1 MIIKDNRIINNQN
14 GGSYLEQNQ
23 ESNSDKVELQSK
35 LKETFDESL
44 SFINSLL
51 QKIETNKMNGEN
63 FDNMKELIEKLKL
76 LNDKIQDT
84 EINYQNEHGN
94 RDEMMEAINTLST
107 NITSKVESGYNFQ
120 ISSGANSK
128 QIVFSEIIDSKESAQ
143 LANKIVINL
152 EEKLNSLIDKLNMNT
167 QENSLE
173 IDKEVKELEDYY
185 KSIQDKIKN
194 IVEISKIL
202 KKINDAFKFNIVLDK
217 IPLVELDLGKISSE
231 ADNKNADYFKDPSE
245 IKNDYITYEGEVEE
259 DNNELLSFD
268 DQVRLI
274 NDSESKFV
282 EEFKNIY
289 DPEKLSKISDSKE
302 QKGGSKLGPRLP
314 KSGQSLSKSGQSL
327 SKSGPSLP
335 KSGQDN
341 IKISDFI
348 NRNSNYSDIIR
359 KLNGQINIIKD
370 QIKPLKKQIMEFN
383 LNYIHLYHNI
393 KFMENYTNSNL
404 LNTDKNTLH
413 YRYLGKGIVAY
424 YLNIIKEI
432 EKAIKAKTQIGNY
445 FYKYHYFNI
454 QIVKQFLIGLQKINV
469 WLWSGAYT
477 SDTVKLKENNT
488 ISKMDLTKFTNTTE
502 NGKKMLNSIF
512 IFNAFKDYL
521 DEFQLSQAN
530 KVGVYLRI
538 NDWGVIKHE
547 DKIFDITANEDGE
560 KILDNESLNK
570 CIKIGDNSNKELEI
584 KSISSQASKV
594 KFKQI
599 FDPDSFT
606 KNDILA
612 NYMSLPNFLAKGQSI
627 MLITYGYSG
636 VGKTYT
642 IFGSTNPKLDGVLQT
657 SLKQLISLNKPM
669 FYRAYEIYGRAF
681 PYKSYWEKQSCDY
694 AHHINHFVINGET
707 VSYNQKKPTPSNHKT
722 CTVDEMQQFI
732 YEINSDPQNNKNSF
746 IPLDID
752 TLNTFEKIVSKI
764 DDKRQEIGTIR
775 RTINNRVSS
784 RSIMVYDFK
793 ILLSPG
799 TYVNFVVMDLPGKEN
814 IYETFVNTP
823 SSKQYECIKVKGS
836 SNNDSNKIIKAMAFM
851 NPMSLMLNHDFVKH
865 VNLNLIDRLSIKDV
879 LVAGNDVPNNIDK
892 YKTDKLMGSD
902 NNNIVPLEIIK
913 NIINGNDFNLLNEIY
928 QKIFE
933 LDDRTGCNIGI
944 EDCDNKCSS
953 VSDFVLTPFEGYYIN
968 ENIIGLLSS
977 ILNNLFLPN
986 IIQEQ
991 QEIYMSLQ
999 NNQKI
1004 WSPNY
1009 GLTEEITRKFIP
1021 AVPNEVKMQ
1030 TYFFRSLLR
1039 HQFASNS
1046 LLQNDYYKEAPFSTN
1061 IDGKNIITYKDW
1073 IEETYDYN
1081 KAYRKNKPPINEI
1094 LKPYFD
1100 QIKNIYVFYVVSNK
1114 NPSKCDKQI
1123 KLISDSYDFLN
1134 ILDMYTKAE
1143 EDILKNELTELIKMD
1158 EEKIINFLNKPNSL
1172 SKFNGYKNYEFIQ
1185 FLEVL
1190 DMKNIKYNIT
1200 NGFLSKI

>member
-445 FYKYHYFNI
+445 FYKYHF
-454 QIVKQFLIGLQKINV
+454 
-469 WLWSGAYT
+469 
-477 SDTVKLKENNT
+477 
-488 ISKMDLTKFTNTTE
+488 
-502 NGKKMLNSIF
+502 
-512 IFNAFKDYL
+512 YL
-521 DEFQLSQAN
+521 YH
-530 KVGVYLRI
+530 YL
-538 NDWGVIKHE
+538 
-547 DKIFDITANEDGE
+547 
-560 KILDNESLNK
+560 L
-570 CIKIGDNSNKELEI
+570 
-584 KSISSQASKV
+584 
-594 KFKQI
+594 
-599 FDPDSFT
+599 
-606 KNDILA
+606 
-612 NYMSLPNFLAKGQSI
+612 
-627 MLITYGYSG
+627 
-636 VGKTYT
+636 
-642 IFGSTNPKLDGVLQT
+642 
-657 SLKQLISLNKPM
+657 
-669 FYRAYEIYGRAF
+669 
-681 PYKSYWEKQSCDY
+681 
-694 AHHINHFVINGET
+694 
-707 VSYNQKKPTPSNHKT
+707 
-722 CTVDEMQQFI
+722 
-732 YEINSDPQNNKNSF
+732 
-746 IPLDID
+746 
-752 TLNTFEKIVSKI
+752 
-764 DDKRQEIGTIR
+764 
-775 RTINNRVSS
+775 
-784 RSIMVYDFK
+784 
-793 ILLSPG
+793 
-799 TYVNFVVMDLPGKEN
+799 
-814 IYETFVNTP
+814 
-823 SSKQYECIKVKGS
+823 
-836 SNNDSNKIIKAMAFM
+836 
-851 NPMSLMLNHDFVKH
+851 
-865 VNLNLIDRLSIKDV
+865 
-879 LVAGNDVPNNIDK
+879 
-892 YKTDKLMGSD
+892 
-902 NNNIVPLEIIK
+902 
-913 NIINGNDFNLLNEIY
+913 
-928 QKIFE
+928 
-933 LDDRTGCNIGI
+933 
-944 EDCDNKCSS
+944 
-953 VSDFVLTPFEGYYIN
+953 
-968 ENIIGLLSS
+968 
-977 ILNNLFLPN
+977 
-986 IIQEQ
+986 
-991 QEIYMSLQ
+991 
-999 NNQKI
+999 
-1004 WSPNY
+1004 
-1009 GLTEEITRKFIP
+1009 
-1021 AVPNEVKMQ
+1021 
-1030 TYFFRSLLR
+1030 
-1039 HQFASNS
+1039 
-1046 LLQNDYYKEAPFSTN
+1046 
-1061 IDGKNIITYKDW
+1061 
-1073 IEETYDYN
+1073 
-1081 KAYRKNKPPINEI
+1081 
-1094 LKPYFD
+1094 
-1100 QIKNIYVFYVVSNK
+1100 
-1114 NPSKCDKQI
+1114 
-1123 KLISDSYDFLN
+1123 
-1134 ILDMYTKAE
+1134 
-1143 EDILKNELTELIKMD
+1143 
-1158 EEKIINFLNKPNSL
+1158 
-1172 SKFNGYKNYEFIQ
+1172 
-1185 FLEVL
+1185 
-1190 DMKNIKYNIT
+1190 
-1200 NGFLSKI
+1200 